1 MRGIKT
7 YDTFRAVIEHA
18 MSNSSRPDAILATGD
33 LVQDETRVGYE
44 TFRNVLKKFEV
55 PVYCIPGNHDAP
67 EIMADVL
74 GTAPFQVGG
83 TAQHGTWSL
92 IMLNSFS
99 RSEDSGRL
107 DEAELDGLRTSLTAN
122 TSLHTLVCIH
132 HQPIP
137 MGSRW
142 LDGVGLRNADE
153 FFEIVDQY
161 SQVRGIL
168 WGHVH
173 QASDRRR
180 RGVRLMSSP
189 STCSQFRPNSD
200 DFALDVRPPGYRW
213 LDLAN
218 NGTIQTEVVWLD

>member
-1 MRGIKT
+1 MRGVNT
-7 YDTFRAVIEHA
+7 YDTFRAVIERA
-18 MSNSSRPDAILATGD
+18 MSESSGPDAILATGD
-33 LVQDETRVGYE
+33 LVQDETRAGYK
-44 TFRNVLKKFEV
+44 TFREILEKYEV
-55 PVYCIPGNHDAP
+55 PIYCIPGNHDSP
-67 EIMADVL
+67 EIMAEVL
-74 GTAPFQVGG
+74 GTEPFQVGG
-83 TAQHGTWSL
+83 TIQAGNWSL

-99 RSEDSGRL
+99 RGEDSGQL
-107 DEAELDGLRTSLTAN
+107 DKTELDRLRASLTAN
-122 TSLHTLVCIH
+122 RSLHTLICVH

-173 QASDRRR
+173 QGSDRRR
-180 RGVRLMSSP
+180 RNIRLMSSP

-213 LDLAN
+213 LDLAA
-218 NGTIQTEVVWLD
+218 NGKIQTRVVWLD